1 MVRSA
6 GLAMMPESAF
16 LEFGQHFEQGRL
28 AGAVGSTEADTIPV
42 ADLPGDAIE
51 ERAIAE
57 GLGQFAEL
65 NHAAGVSAGRF
76 EVKALLGCS

>member
-1 MVRSA
+1 VQFKDSRDVDNLAKQSA
-6 GLAMMPESAF
+6 EKH
-16 LEFGQHFEQGRL
+16 Q
-28 AGAVGSTEADTIPV
+28 
-42 ADLPGDAIE
+42 
-51 ERAIAE
+51 RAIAE